1 MSILPK
7 EMYRLNA
14 VTSKI
19 LTTFFLVEIEKLI
32 SQETLNSQNN
42 LGKKNKLESLIFP
55 DFKVLQM

>member
-42 LGKKNKLESLIFP
+42 LGKKNKLERLTFP
-55 DFKVLQM
+55 DFKVLQR